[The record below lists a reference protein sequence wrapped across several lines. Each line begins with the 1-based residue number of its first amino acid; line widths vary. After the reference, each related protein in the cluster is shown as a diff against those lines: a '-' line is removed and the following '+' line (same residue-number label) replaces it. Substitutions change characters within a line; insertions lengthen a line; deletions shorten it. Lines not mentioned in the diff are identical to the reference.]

1 MVSVAILFEAMGAIV
16 LVMCCLGIWLCAV
29 WGSADAG
36 GIGRCCG
43 AAVWGCERYE
53 TGKVQSFA
61 GMRARRSR
69 VGLQPQHTVY

>member
-43 AAVWGCERYE
+43 AAVRGCDRHE
-53 TGKVQSFA
+53 TGERCRVLQ
-61 GMRARRSR
+61 GRSR